1 MHKLMNLEA
10 APRPVT
16 RSFRPLPARS
26 IPQASA
32 ISGRYFSKQLITGLP
47 LVTAD
52 LLTLAV
58 VAVLVSLVSG
68 LVGASLMGIL
78 PFLAIALIV
87 VNTIHGLYPA
97 IGIHPAEEL
106 RLCSISTSVVGVTAL
121 ALALATSTAAGLMI
135 AGVVVW
141 IGLLVGIPL
150 SRGAAR
156 LLAGRFDFWTQPVL
170 IIGGIQEGAKLFQEM
185 QANRSCGL
193 RPLGIIADPASQW
206 RNEDLVG
213 KDSASLCIGTLE
225 EAASIAAIEGV
236 YWVVVISSG
245 GRDSDHDRD
254 FERYLHNIPHR
265 LYTFEDQHRNEYE
278 DLFAE
283 SSSLHS

>member
-1 MHKLMNLEA
+1 MHRLLNPEA
-10 APRPVT
+10 AVRPVSG
-16 RSFRPLPARS
+16 SFRPLPARS
-26 IPQASA
+26 VPQASV
-32 ISGRYFSKQLITGLP
+32 ISGKYFSKQLITSLP
-47 LVTAD
+47 LVAAD

-58 VAVLVSLVSG
+58 VALLVSLVSG

-78 PFLAIALIV
+78 PSLAVAMIV

-106 RLCSISTSVVGVTAL
+106 RLCSISTSAVGVTAL

-135 AGVVVW
+135 AGGVVW
-141 IGLLVGIPL
+141 VGLLVGIPL

-156 LLAGRFDFWTQPVL
+156 LLASRFDFWTQPVL
-170 IIGGIQEGAKLFQEM
+170 IVGDIQESAKLIHEM

-213 KDSASLCIGTLE
+213 KDGASLCIGTLE
-225 EAASIAAIEGV
+225 EAASIAALAGV
-236 YWVVVISSG
+236 YWAVVISSG
-245 GRDSDHDRD
+245 GRDSDHDLD
-254 FERYLHNIPHR
+254 IERYLHNIPHR